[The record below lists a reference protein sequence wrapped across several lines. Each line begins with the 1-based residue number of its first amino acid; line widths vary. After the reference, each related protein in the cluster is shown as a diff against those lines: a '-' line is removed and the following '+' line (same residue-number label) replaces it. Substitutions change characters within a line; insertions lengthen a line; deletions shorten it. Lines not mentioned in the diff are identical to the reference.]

1 MKTTT
6 LIAIFLLIPVY
17 LFAELSGIEQK
28 IATEALS
35 YSADAISLLEKVA
48 NINSGTMNADGVRQ
62 VGTIFMKEFDSID
75 FETRWIDL
83 PREMNRA
90 GHLVAQHT
98 GSSGKRL
105 LLIGHLDTVFEI
117 DSPWAP
123 FQRKDSIATGQGVLD
138 DKGGDVVILFALKAL
153 NHTDALQNSQIIV
166 LLTGDEEN
174 PGEPLSI
181 SRKDLI
187 EAGKQSDVALGFEA
201 AIGMD
206 TGTIARRGICS
217 WKLTVK
223 GKQAHSSGVFSSEDG
238 FGAIYEASRILNAFQ
253 KELSSEQYL
262 TLNPG
267 FIVGGTD
274 VTNDSQQ
281 SRGTAL
287 GKTNVIAQTAIVEG
301 DLRFI
306 STEQQK
312 TAQKK
317 MTAIVTQGN
326 LPLTTATI
334 EFMDSYPPMPPTEGN
349 KELLKVFGQ
358 ASIDLGIGKVEAYD
372 PGGRGAGDISFVAS
386 DLDALDGLGLV
397 GKGSHTT
404 EEEVDLNSIGPQIQR
419 AAILIYRLI
428 QMR

>member
-1 MKTTT
+1 MKIITV
-6 LIAIFLLIPVY
+6 IATFFLIPVS
-17 LFAELSGIEQK
+17 LFAELSDVERK

-48 NINSGTMNADGVRQ
+48 NINSGTMNADGVRK
-62 VGTIFMKEFDSID
+62 VGAIFIEEFDSIG

-83 PREMNRA
+83 PTQMNRA
-90 GHLVAQHT
+90 GHLYAEHK

-105 LLIGHLDTVFEI
+105 LLIGHLDTVFEK

-123 FQRKDSIATGQGVLD
+123 FQRKGSVATGQGVED

-153 NHTDALQNSQIIV
+153 QRTGALKDGQITV

-174 PGEPLSI
+174 PGDPLSV

-187 EAGKQSDVALGFEA
+187 DAGKRSDIALGFEP

-206 TGTIARRGICS
+206 TATIARRGISS

-223 GKQAHSSGVFSSEDG
+223 GKQAHSSRIFSEESG
-238 FGAIYEASRILNAFQ
+238 SGAIYEAARILDRFQ
-253 KELSSEQYL
+253 KELSSEKYL

-267 FIVGGTD
+267 LIVGGTD
-274 VTNDSQQ
+274 VTHDSEQA
-281 SRGTAL
+281 RGTAL
-287 GKTNVIAQTAIVEG
+287 GKMNVIAQTAIVEG

-306 STEQQK
+306 SEEQQEN
-312 TAQKK
+312 ARKK
-317 MTAIVTQGN
+317 MTAIVSQEN

-334 EFMDSYPPMPPTEGN
+334 EFTDSYPPMPPTDGN
-349 KELLKVFGQ
+349 KELLKVLDQ
-358 ASIDLGIGKVEAYD
+358 ASMDLGIGKVEAYD
-372 PGGRGAGDISFVAS
+372 PGGRGAGDITFVAS
-386 DLDALDGLGLV
+386 DLDALDGLGVV
-397 GKGSHTT
+397 GEGSHSAG
-404 EEEVDLNSIGPQIQR
+404 EEVNLDSIGPQIQR

-428 QMR
+428 QKS